1 MAVWSET
8 RDPGAVKEE
17 HHSARLRQM
26 RSRAGSERSEKP
38 KCWRSDL
45 GMKWVHP
52 GSFCN
57 SEKQRTYG
65 IRNLEEYTEDWRSGT
80 GLQVFL
86 SLAGPACTPTL
97 LLFWCLAPGH
107 ALHCVPRDPLQ
118 RDG

>member
-26 RSRAGSERSEKP
+26 RSRAGSVRSEKS

-52 GSFCN
+52 GSFWK

-65 IRNLEEYTEDWRSGT
+65 IRNLEEYTEDWRSET
-80 GLQVFL
+80 ALQVLL
-86 SLAGPACTPTL
+86 SLRHPARAPTPV
-97 LLFWCLAPGH
+97 LFCAKS
-107 ALHCVPRDPLQ
+107 AEAIERKAVVNFE
-118 RDG
+118 